1 MIGAIILQIVLIY
14 INAVC
19 ASAEIAV
26 ISTNETKINK
36 MAEKGDK
43 KAKRL
48 AKLTSEPARFLSTIQ
63 VAITLAGFL
72 GSAFAAD
79 TFADPLVNVLLN
91 AGVPISAGIL
101 NTICVI
107 LITLTLAFINIVF
120 GELVPKRL
128 AMKNAEKKAL
138 GISGFLVFISKL
150 FAPIVFVLSKSTNG
164 LLKLLG
170 VSPEQEEEQV
180 TEEEIILMA
189 ETGSEQG
196 LIESEE
202 NEYIKNIFDFKDQTV
217 IEACTH
223 RKDTILLFLNESD
236 DEWIEKIK
244 NSKHT
249 YFPICGNTIDDV
261 VGVLNTKKYFRL
273 DNTERQNVL
282 KNAVE
287 TPMFVN
293 ENIPCNEVL
302 LKMKT
307 KREYFAIV
315 VDEYGGMCGI
325 ITLQDLIK
333 LIVGD
338 FIEKDETADY
348 EIIKI
353 NDTTWEIQ
361 GIAPFDEVIK
371 RLELNISLEE
381 TDDFETFGGYVIYL
395 KGDIPLDNE
404 TFEVTTEN
412 FNAKILKVEKKCIT
426 KMIVEV
432 IKKEI
437 EEE

>member
-1 MIGAIILQIVLIY
+1 MKIFSFLLLLTAAVSMAGAAEFAKALNYRIVIPDK
-14 INAVC
+14 
-19 ASAEIAV
+19 ASAIEKAAA
-26 ISTNETKINK
+26 
-36 MAEKGDK
+36 AE
-43 KAKRL
+43 L
-48 AKLTSEPARFLSTIQ
+48 KLHLSK
-63 VAITLAGFL
+63 
-72 GSAFAAD
+72 SAFAAD

-128 AMKNAEKKAL
+128 AMKNPEKKAL

>member
-14 INAVC
+14 VNAVC

-79 TFADPLVNVLLN
+79 TFAGPLVVLLLN

-128 AMKNAEKKAL
+128 AMKNPEKKAL

-150 FAPIVFVLSKSTNG
+150 FAPIVFILTKSTNG

-202 NEYIKNIFDFKDQTV
+202 NEFIKNIFDFKDQTV

-249 YFPICGNTIDDV
+249 YFPICGDTIDDV

-273 DNTERQNVL
+273 DNTERQSVL